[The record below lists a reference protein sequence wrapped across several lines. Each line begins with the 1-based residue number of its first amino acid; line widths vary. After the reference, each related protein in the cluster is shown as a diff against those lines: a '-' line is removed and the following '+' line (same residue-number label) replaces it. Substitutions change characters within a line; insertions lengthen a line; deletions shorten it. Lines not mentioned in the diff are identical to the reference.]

1 MEDNKKSKNI
11 ESSSR
16 ESSIHILVDQFL
28 NYILIEKGLSD
39 KTIESYSSDLTRFL
53 EFLEKN
59 SIRNLSETDTPII
72 LRYLIALRNAG
83 LSARSRARHLV
94 TLRGFYRFLTH
105 EGMIE
110 HDPVRIIDFPK
121 AGLKLPDVLSIQEIK
136 DLLSLADASKPQ
148 GARDGAMIELLY
160 AAGLRVS
167 ELIGIKLQG
176 VNLEAGFVRV
186 FGKGSKER
194 IVPIGLYAKER
205 IDHYIVN
212 ARSQLLKK
220 KISHFLFITRL
231 GKPMTRQGF
240 WKLFKRY
247 VLKAGINKNITPHTL
262 RHSFASHLLEGGA
275 DLRSVQLML
284 GHIDISTTQI
294 YTHVA
299 REHLKKMHDKFHPR
313 G

>member
-167 ELIGIKLQG
+167 ELIGIKLQDI
-176 VNLEAGFVRV
+176 NLEAGFVRV

-220 KISHFLFITRL
+220 KITHFLCIKRHNKPKPPQHTTR
-231 GKPMTRQGF
+231 P
-240 WKLFKRY
+240 
-247 VLKAGINKNITPHTL
+247 
-262 RHSFASHLLEGGA
+262 
-275 DLRSVQLML
+275 
-284 GHIDISTTQI
+284 
-294 YTHVA
+294 
-299 REHLKKMHDKFHPR
+299 HPR
-313 G
+313 HRSLPVHPLPRGAARLATAGRGI

>member
-167 ELIGIKLQG
+167 ELIGIKLQD
-176 VNLEAGFVRV
+176 VSLEAGFVRV

-194 IVPIGLYAKER
+194 VVPIGLYAKER

-220 KISHFLFITRL
+220 KINHFLFITRL